1 MFCFKRLIR
10 NGFSFFAL
18 YEAAATMVIMNDVW
32 WRNAVIYQIYPRSFN
47 DRDGDGVGDLPGI
60 MEKLDYVAS
69 LGVDGVWISPFYV
82 SPMADFGYDVADYRD
97 VDPCF
102 GSLED
107 FDTLIA
113 RAHALDLKVIVD
125 MVWAHTSEHH
135 AWFKSSRLS
144 RIGPQADWYVWVDAA
159 PDGTPPNNWLSVFG
173 GGAWSWEPRRRQYY
187 LHHFLPAQP
196 KLKLSNPAVMA
207 ALLDI
212 AQFWLDRGVDGF
224 RFDAVDFLAHDE
236 RLRSN
241 PARAVE
247 VIPVKPYHLQ
257 QHSYDLGGDAILPLL
272 GQIRAVMDRYPAVM
286 AIAEVGSETTDVASL
301 ERVGRY
307 SEGDRGFHA
316 AYSLA
321 QMKSKGD
328 AAAIRTAIAEAERCL
343 PSGGM
348 IWAFSNHDVVRV
360 ATRWGD
366 GSAVAAKL
374 FMALLLSLRGGIF
387 IYQGEE
393 LGLPEADIPYESMRD
408 PYGLTYWPDF
418 KGRDGCRTP
427 MPWRFA
433 AKNGA
438 FSTAEAT
445 WLPVPQAHLSLA
457 VDIQDSDPG
466 SVLNAC
472 RRFLAWRKDHAALRH
487 GTLRLLETAGPL
499 VAFERSGGNERL
511 YCAFNLSAAP
521 IELGPPVGEA
531 VSPCDFPVSI
541 SKGVVRLPGF
551 GAYFARLPTG

>member
-1 MFCFKRLIR
+1 M
-10 NGFSFFAL
+10 A
-18 YEAAATMVIMNDVW
+18 VMNDAW
-32 WRNAVIYQIYPRSFN
+32 WRNAVIYQIYPRSFY
-47 DRDGDGVGDLPGI
+47 DRSGDGVGDLPGI
-60 MEKLDYVAS
+60 IEKLEHVAS

-102 GSLED
+102 GSLAD
-107 FDTLIA
+107 FDALIA

-125 MVWAHTSEHH
+125 MVWAHTSQQH
-135 AWFKSSRLS
+135 AWFKSSRQS
-144 RIGPQADWYVWVDAA
+144 RSNPHADWYVWADPS

-196 KLKLSNPAVMA
+196 KLNLSNPAVMT

-212 AQFWLDRGVDGF
+212 GSFWLDRGVDGF

-247 VIPVKPYHLQ
+247 AIPVKPYHMQ
-257 QHSYDLGGDAILPLL
+257 QHLHDLGGDAILPLL
-272 GQIRAVMDRYPAVM
+272 ERIRAFLDRYPTAM
-286 AIAEVGSETTDVASL
+286 AIAEVGSETTDIASL

-328 AAAIRTAIAEAERCL
+328 AAAIRIAIAEAEKSL
-343 PSGGM
+343 PTRGM

-366 GSAVAAKL
+366 GSPASAKL
-374 FMALLLSLRGGIF
+374 FLALLLSLRGGVF
-387 IYQGEE
+387 LYQGEE
-393 LGLPEADIPYESMRD
+393 LGLPEAEIPHARMRD

-427 MPWRFA
+427 MPWQA
-433 AKNGA
+433 GAKNGA
-438 FSTAEAT
+438 FSTAETT
-445 WLPVPQAHLSLA
+445 WLPVPQSHLCHA
-457 VDIQDSDPG
+457 VDVQEQQPD

-472 RRFLAWRKDHAALRH
+472 RRLLAWRRGHPALRN
-487 GTLRLLETAGPL
+487 GTLRLHETSGPL
-499 VAFERSGGNERL
+499 VAFERSHGNERL
-511 YCAFNLSAAP
+511 YCAFNLSGAP
-521 IELGPPVGEA
+521 IELRAPAGEA
-531 VSPCDFPVSI
+531 LSECDFSAEI
-541 SKGVVRLPGF
+541 SNGVLRLPPYGAFF
-551 GAYFARLPTG
+551 GRLPPRL

>member
-1 MFCFKRLIR
+1 
-10 NGFSFFAL
+10 
-18 YEAAATMVIMNDVW
+18 MVLMNDVW
-32 WRNAVIYQIYPRSFN
+32 WRNAVIYQIYPRSFK

-60 MEKLDYVAS
+60 IEKLDYIAS

-102 GSLED
+102 GSLAD

-113 RAHALDLKVIVD
+113 RAHALDLKIIVD
-125 MVWAHTSEHH
+125 MVWAHTSERH
-135 AWFKSSRLS
+135 AWFKASRLS
-144 RIGPQADWYVWVDAA
+144 RVGPQADWYVWADAA

-196 KLKLSNPAVMA
+196 KLKLSNPAVIA

-212 AQFWLDRGVDGF
+212 ATFWLDHGVDGF

-236 RLRSN
+236 LLRSN
-241 PARAVE
+241 PARPVE
-247 VIPVKPYHLQ
+247 VIPVKPYHMQ

-272 GQIRAVMDRYPAVM
+272 GQIRAVTDRYPAVL
-286 AIAEVGSETTDVASL
+286 AIAEVGSETTDIASL

-328 AAAIRTAIAEAERCL
+328 AAAIRTAIAEAERSL
-343 PSGGM
+343 PAGGM
-348 IWAFSNHDVVRV
+348 IWAFSNHDVMRV

-366 GSAVAAKL
+366 GSAAAAKL

-393 LGLPEADIPYESMRD
+393 LGLPEAEIPYESIRD

-427 MPWRFA
+427 MPWRSA

-438 FSTAEAT
+438 FSTAEGT
-445 WLPVPQAHLSLA
+445 WLPVPQTHLSLA
-457 VDIQDSDPG
+457 VDIQDGDPD

-472 RRFLAWRKDHAALRH
+472 RRFLAWRKDHMALRH
-487 GTLRLLETAGPL
+487 GTLRLHETTGPL

-511 YCAFNLSAAP
+511 HCAFNLGAAP

-531 VSPCDFPVSI
+531 VSACDFAVSI
-541 SKGVVRLPGF
+541 SNGVIHLPGY
-551 GAYFARLPTG
+551 GAYFQILPAG